1 MMTDGARTGNPV
13 WITKEEQEEK
23 EEEEEDQRIG
33 RCDTYDMQTRAS
45 RVGNKHGINEA
56 SPTTGAMSPQ
66 RNDATSGSSSY
77 SLSTMRKTSLIQ

>member
-23 EEEEEDQRIG
+23 EEEDQRIG

-66 RNDATSGSSSY
+66 RSDATPDSAFY
-77 SLSTMRKTSLIQ
+77 SPSTMRKTSLIQ

>member
-33 RCDTYDMQTRAS
+33 RCDTYDMQTRAT
-45 RVGNKHGINEA
+45 RVGNKHGMKA
-56 SPTTGAMSPQ
+56 SPTTGAMPPQ
-66 RNDATSGSSSY
+66 RSDATSDSASY
-77 SLSTMRKTSLIQ
+77 SLSTTRKTSLIQ

>member
-13 WITKEEQEEK
+13 WITKEAQEEK

-45 RVGNKHGINEA
+45 RVGNKHGMNEA
-56 SPTTGAMSPQ
+56 SPTTGTMSPQ
-66 RNDATSGSSSY
+66 RSDATSDSAFY
-77 SLSTMRKTSLIQ
+77 SPSTMRKTWLIQ

>member
-1 MMTDGARTGNPV
+1 MMMDGARTGNPV

-45 RVGNKHGINEA
+45 RVGNKHGMNEA

-66 RNDATSGSSSY
+66 RSDATSDSASY